1 MVQSRFE
8 LERTSAIEC
17 HHIAWHNGEFND
29 GGRFNLLDMGPNQ
42 NNDLDSPHPLS
53 IYPITGIDCIAV
65 SSHSMY
71 LNLYILII
79 LREWRVGS
87 KICGVRCR
95 SEWTSS

>member
-53 IYPITGIDCIAV
+53 ITCAIYPITGIDCIA
-65 SSHSMY
+65 MY
-71 LNLYILII
+71 VITFY
-79 LREWRVGS
+79 VP
-87 KICGVRCR
+87 
-95 SEWTSS
+95 